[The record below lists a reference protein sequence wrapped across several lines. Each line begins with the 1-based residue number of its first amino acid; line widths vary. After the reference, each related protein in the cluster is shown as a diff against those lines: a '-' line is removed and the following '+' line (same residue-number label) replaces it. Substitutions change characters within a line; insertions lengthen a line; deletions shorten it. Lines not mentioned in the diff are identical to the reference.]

1 MVGVEPWSYL
11 RDILC
16 LLPGW
21 PVHRLLE
28 LAPAY
33 WKDTSTRDD
42 VRALLDANP
51 YRALTLRRE

>member
-11 RDILC
+11 RDILY

-33 WKDTSTRDD
+33 WKQTVARED
-42 VRALLDANP
+42 VRALLDA
-51 YRALTLRRE
+51 